1 MTNKGEQVN
10 MRPTPSDLPTPIALL
25 ILALTLRLG
34 YLAVVWTGPLGNADS
49 EAYKA
54 LAVSLWHGGPYQAQ
68 ESAGPGGFPTDLQR
82 PPGYPVFLA
91 LVNAPRAVS
100 NRRTSIVQCVAGARL
115 LAFLALMCKF
125 VAKPSCAV

>member
-25 ILALTLRLG
+25 ILALTLGIG

-54 LAVSLWHGGPYQAQ
+54 LAVSLWHGGAYQAQ

-82 PPGYPVFLA
+82 PPGYPAFLA
-91 LVNAPRAVS
+91 LVNAPRVVS
-100 NRRTSIVQCVAGARL
+100 NRRTSIVQCVARAL
-115 LAFLALMCKF
+115 LLSFLPLLYKLIAN
-125 VAKPSCAV
+125 PS

>member
-1 MTNKGEQVN
+1 MTNKGAQVN
-10 MRPTPSDLPTPIALL
+10 MRPTPSHFPTPSALL

-82 PPGYPVFLA
+82 PPGYPAFLA
-91 LVNAPRAVS
+91 LVNAPRGVS
-100 NRRTSIVQCVAGARL
+100 NRGTSIAPSVPGAGL
-115 LAFLALMCKF
+115 GAFLARLCK
-125 VAKPSCAV
+125 